1 MLAVFVESKIMVKQ
15 IMETHD
21 PVGREINV
29 RNLFWII
36 RDIIHRATSSPASIS
51 DNRDQ
56 VEGKDAHETTVA
68 LFKILSSYSWDTK
81 LVLPLAALAV
91 KYGELGLVSQF
102 CSSNKLA
109 KSVALLKQLPQDLLD
124 PEQEPDGLKH
134 LIKGILDMTE
144 VILALRELPSQHI
157 VITPETPVMRTAL
170 GYIPLAVYWTIR
182 CVVACASTIIGLTGM
197 GHELSYMYTEETR
210 KQKGYQ
216 QLARLI
222 ETPTLDNITVLEALI
237 RAKKDQLP
245 LIDCSTKKMV
255 GLGEL
260 RKKKVLLLIS
270 DLDLSRREILILE
283 QIFEE
288 SRAEPT
294 SPFEVVWFPVLR
306 VDKTT
311 PLTET
316 QFRDNLA
323 MMKSWYSVH
332 PPSLDS
338 SVVIRYIKEV
348 WHFSKRPMLVVLD
361 SKGAVVHKNALP
373 MIWIWRARAL
383 PFTSLREVTLWQEE
397 AWGTDLMVKA
407 TQPMATSWVPEGKYI
422 CLYGGEDI
430 EWIRKLTTLARSVA
444 QIARISMEILYVG
457 VRNPT
462 KRIEQIMAIID
473 AEKLSHMLPDL
484 TSVWLFWVRLESMW
498 LSKLQLGNR
507 IEKDMMMQEIKTM
520 LSLDMCYPGWVMFSR
535 GSAEMVRAKGDTVL
549 DVLNE
554 LVQSEERLEPTGF
567 VPALQKHLRRIPTVR
582 PIREELMACQGCGR
596 EIDELVRQ
604 IL

>member
-1 MLAVFVESKIMVKQ
+1 
-15 IMETHD
+15 
-21 PVGREINV
+21 
-29 RNLFWII
+29 
-36 RDIIHRATSSPASIS
+36 IS
-51 DNRDQ
+51 CKCAA
-56 VEGKDAHETTVA
+56 EGKDAHETTVA

-109 KSVALLKQLPQDLLD
+109 KSVALLKQLPQDILD
-124 PEQEPDGLKH
+124 PEQEPDRLKH
-134 LIKGILDMTE
+134 LVKGILDMTE

-170 GYIPLAVYWTIR
+170 AYIPFAVYWTIR
-182 CVVACASTIIGLTGM
+182 KRMSEVDPWELSQLAKKFRSIHLPFMMAQLKLCQQYVEKNIIKSAHIWLIR
-197 GHELSYMYTEETR
+197 LSYMYTEET
-210 KQKGYQ
+210 KQQEGYQ
-216 QLARLI
+216 LLARLI
-222 ETPTLDNITVLEALI
+222 ETPTTDNITVLKALI

-255 GLGEL
+255 DLGEL

-270 DLDLSRREILILE
+270 DLDLSHREILILE
-283 QIFEE
+283 QIFDK

-294 SPFEVVWFPVLR
+294 SPFEVVWFPVLH
-306 VDKTT
+306 VHKTT

-323 MMKSWYSVH
+323 MMKSWYSVY
-332 PPSLDS
+332 PPSLLDS

-348 WHFSKRPMLVVLD
+348 WHFNKRPMLVVLD

-373 MIWIWRARAL
+373 MIWIWRAKAL

-397 AWGTDLMVKA
+397 AWGADLIVKA
-407 TQPMATSWVPEGKYI
+407 IQPMVTSWVPEGKYI

-430 EWIRKLTTLARSVA
+430 EWIRKLTTLARS
-444 QIARISMEILYVG
+444 IAHIACISMEILYVG

-473 AEKLSHMLPDL
+473 AEKLSRMLPDVTL
-484 TSVWLFWVRLESMW
+484 VWLFWLRLESMW

-507 IEKDMMMQEIKTM
+507 VEKDMMMQEIKTM

-549 DVLNE
+549 DILDE
-554 LVQSEERLEPTGF
+554 LVQSKEPLEPTGF
-567 VPALQKHLRRIPTVR
+567 VPALQKHLRRIPTVC

-604 IL
+604 KP